1 MNKYLVSIAA
11 GAAALVAATGA
22 NAATNFTVGSAY
34 SNAPT
39 GTTSLENGWF
49 GWENDYSGSM
59 GPQKISGTFNG
70 SLINATAFC
79 IELTQDSSSGS
90 FDVVSLSSYL
100 NDLGKSGSYNSMTK
114 LLSTYSGS
122 GSMTTDV
129 ALQLAIWDLRYD
141 NDSNVKSG
149 YFEVENMSSGYNTY
163 TNAANA
169 QLANLGTVDSSLQF
183 WVAKSSNKQDL
194 LFVTQT
200 PAVPEPATWAMMII
214 GFAAIGRSMRARRN
228 STAVSFA

>member
-22 NAATNFTVGSAY
+22 NATTLTVGSAY
-34 SNAPT
+34 SSAPS
-39 GTTSLENGWF
+39 GTVYVGWD
-49 GWENDYSGSM
+49 DYGASFA
-59 GPQKISGTFNG
+59 PQKISGTFNG

-79 IELTQDSSSGS
+79 IELTQNSYFGATN
-90 FDVVSLSSYL
+90 FDVVSLNSYL
-100 NDLGKSGSYNSMTK
+100 SDLGKSGSYNSIAK
-114 LLSTYSGS
+114 ALSTYGDV
-122 GSMTTDV
+122 GTKTNDV
-129 ALQLAIWDLRYD
+129 ALQLAIWELRYD
-141 NDSNVKSG
+141 NGASVKSG
-149 YFEVENMSSGYNTY
+149 NFQVDWNTQSTY
-163 TNAANA
+163 TNAANN

-183 WVAKSSNKQDL
+183 WVAKSSTKQDL

>member
-22 NAATNFTVGSAY
+22 NATTYLTVGSAY
-34 SNAPT
+34 QNAPS

-49 GWENDYSGSM
+49 GSETNYSGSF
-59 GPQKISGTFNG
+59 GPQTISGTING
-70 SLINATAFC
+70 KLVNATAFC
-79 IELTQDSSSGS
+79 IELTQNSSSGD
-90 FDVVSLSSYL
+90 FEIVSLSSYL
-100 NDLGKSGSYNSMTK
+100 NDSARSNNIAK
-114 LLSTYSGS
+114 LLSTFGNSGNK
-122 GSMTTDV
+122 TTDV
-129 ALQLAIWDLRYD
+129 ALQLAVWELRYD
-141 NDSNVKSG
+141 NGNSVKTG
-149 YFEVENMSSGYNTY
+149 YFEVEDRLGDYTTY
-163 TNAANA
+163 TNAANS
-169 QLANLGTVDSSLQF
+169 QLASLGTINSNLQF
-183 WVAKSSNKQDL
+183 WVAKAGDKQDL

>member
-39 GTTSLENGWF
+39 GTVSVGWN
-49 GWENDYSGSM
+49 EYDGSM
-59 GPQKISGTFNG
+59 GPQTISGTFNG

-79 IELTQDSSSGS
+79 IELTQNSSSGS
-90 FDVVSLSSYL
+90 FEVVSLSSYL
-100 NDLGKSGSYNSMTK
+100 SGLNKSGSYNSIAK
-114 LLSTYSGS
+114 LLSTYGDIN
-122 GSMTTDV
+122 TKTNDV
-129 ALQLAIWDLRYD
+129 ALQLAIWELRYD
-141 NDSNVKSG
+141 NGYSVNSG
-149 YFEVENMSSGYNTY
+149 TFEVEDMSSGQSTY
-163 TNAANA
+163 TNTANY
-169 QLANLGTVDSSLQF
+169 QLANLGTIDSSLQF